1 MQRIRQGNP
10 GIWRR
15 IEFGRNGCFSRVWPT
30 NCPIIGLV
38 LILALDTSSPS
49 GSIAVLRDEK
59 VIGVV
64 STTGAETYSSRM
76 FRQLEFLLAE
86 LKLSHRD
93 FDLFA
98 VNSGPGS
105 FTGLRVGL
113 TAAKCWAEVYAKPAA
128 PISGLE
134 AVAAQSRRGEVV
146 VPVLDARRG
155 QAYFGFYRRQDGR
168 LMREGDDRVATP
180 EEFLSALRELPESR
194 VVVVTSDGDIARKFT
209 SHSETGD
216 IPVERVSN
224 VLAPVI
230 GALALERARRG
241 ATVDALALDANYV
254 RRSDAELHW
263 KGP

>member
-1 MQRIRQGNP
+1 
-10 GIWRR
+10 
-15 IEFGRNGCFSRVWPT
+15 V
-30 NCPIIGLV
+30 LV
-38 LILALDTSSPS
+38 LALDTSSPS
-49 GSIAVLRDEK
+49 GSIAVLRGEK
-59 VIGVV
+59 VIGAV
-64 STTGAETYSSRM
+64 STTGDETYSSRM

-86 LKLSHRD
+86 LKLSHGD

-113 TAAKCWAEVYAKPAA
+113 TAAKGWAEVYAKPAA

-134 AVAAQSRRGEVV
+134 AVASQSRSGAVV

-155 QAYFGFYRRQDGR
+155 QVYFGFYRRHVTG
-168 LMREGDDRVATP
+168 LMRDRLARAGDDRVATP
-180 EEFLSALRELPESR
+180 EEFLSALRELSESSI
-194 VVVVTSDGDIARKFT
+194 VVVTPDADIVRKFA
-209 SHSETGD
+209 SHSEIGD

-241 ATVDALALDANYV
+241 EVVDALALDANYV

>member
-1 MQRIRQGNP
+1 M
-10 GIWRR
+10 
-15 IEFGRNGCFSRVWPT
+15 FLRVWPA
-30 NCPIIGLV
+30 NCPIIEFVLV
-38 LILALDTSSPS
+38 LALDTSSPS

-59 VIGVV
+59 VIGVI
-64 STTGAETYSSRM
+64 STTSDETYSSRM

-86 LKLSHRD
+86 LKLPLD
-93 FDLFA
+93 AFDLFA

-113 TAAKCWAEVYAKPAA
+113 TAAKGWAEVYAKPAA

-134 AVAAQSRRGEVV
+134 AVAAQSRRGSVV

-155 QAYFGFYRRQDGR
+155 QVYFGFYRRSLDR
-168 LMREGDDRVATP
+168 LVREGDDRVATP
-180 EEFLSALRELPESR
+180 EEFLSALRDFPDYAQTAVASPD
-194 VVVVTSDGDIARKFT
+194 TDIMAQVT
-209 SHSETGD
+209 SHSPTGMFAF
-216 IPVERVSN
+216 ERVSN

-241 ATVDALALDANYV
+241 ETVDALTLDANYV